1 MLIRHPDYDLS
12 AADAVVG
19 MNLCHHQGTMVTTTG
34 ATMVRHFALSERHL
48 HIAYGKLFNATAC
61 MLVVWS
67 LWLID
72 GNNSESMG
80 MQLSNS

>member
-34 ATMVRHFALSERHL
+34 ATMVRHFILSERHGIYTL
-48 HIAYGKLFNATAC
+48 LMEGCSMRQHAC
-61 MLVVWS
+61 
-67 LWLID
+67 
-72 GNNSESMG
+72 
-80 MQLSNS
+80 